1 VFLNYRDFLEKMV
14 VDVEETKPDFV
25 VIARNLA
32 ANTLPERERAFKYL
46 KNVFQKLVSPKIQI
60 LS

>member
-1 VFLNYRDFLEKMV
+1 MV
-14 VDVEETKPDFV
+14 VEVEETKPDYF

-46 KNVFQKLVSPKIQI
+46 KNVFQKYVFDFFSI
-60 LS
+60 LIFNLDRQL

>member
-1 VFLNYRDFLEKMV
+1 MV
-14 VDVEETKPDFV
+14 VEVEETKPDYF

-46 KNVFQKLVSPKIQI
+46 KNVFQKYVFDFFFYSYI
-60 LS
+60 